1 MTKIK
6 LVEASVV
13 ELKPG
18 HKYIIA
24 VDDKYGY
31 TRGRSKLGELL
42 RRDWHTRCC
51 VALFRGNPK
60 DGLKVI
66 EESSGGAVKSA

>member
-24 VDDKYGY
+24 VDLNMVTHEDAANLASYLDEIGIP
-31 TRGRSKLGELL
+31 
-42 RRDWHTRCC
+42 DVV